1 MPGRLL
7 SESDEIVQKRAQ
19 LRAWARQRRDSLALQ
34 KRLCASRRICQSVCS
49 LADIRAATNIF
60 VYCSFRSEVATDKIC
75 RTLLK
80 MKKTVC
86 VPLVVPAKK
95 ELLPI
100 VLDKQF
106 EANSCLRPGYQGIP
120 EPVWETSKIF
130 ASECLDAVLLP
141 GLLFDRD
148 GNRLGYGG
156 GFYDRFLAHKAP
168 QALRIGLAFFCQ
180 LIASMPVL
188 AHDMRLDILV
198 TEQGILRWPRKFV
211 AR

>member
-7 SESDEIVQKRAQ
+7 SESDEVVQKRAQ
-19 LRAWARQRRDSLALQ
+19 LRVWARQRRDSLALQ
-34 KRLCASRRICQSVCS
+34 ERLCASRRIGQCVCS
-49 LADIRAATNIF
+49 LAEMRAATSIF
-60 VYCSFRSEVATDKIC
+60 VYCSFRSEVATDEIC
-75 RTLLK
+75 RILLG

-95 ELLPI
+95 ELLPM
-100 VLDKQF
+100 VVDELF
-106 EANSCLRPGYQGIP
+106 ETNSCLRPGYQGIP
-120 EPVWETSKIF
+120 EPVGETSKIF

-168 QALRIGLAFFCQ
+168 QALRIGLAFSCQ

-188 AHDMRLDILV
+188 AHDMRLDMLV
-198 TEQGILRWPRKFV
+198 TEQEILHWPRKFV